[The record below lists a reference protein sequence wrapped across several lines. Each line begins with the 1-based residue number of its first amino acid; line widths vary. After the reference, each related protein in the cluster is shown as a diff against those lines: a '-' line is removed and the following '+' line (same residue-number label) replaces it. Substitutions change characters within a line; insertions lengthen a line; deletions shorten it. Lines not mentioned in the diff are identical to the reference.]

1 MNSLDNA
8 KICWYYKD
16 TANKTGKQMHKMQ
29 MKAQKNAERKE
40 NKYGK
45 VDGLKRESH
54 DRHRRKPGDR

>member
-1 MNSLDNA
+1 
-8 KICWYYKD
+8 
-16 TANKTGKQMHKMQ
+16 MHKMQ

-45 VDGLKRESH
+45 VDGLKQESH

>member
-1 MNSLDNA
+1 
-8 KICWYYKD
+8 
-16 TANKTGKQMHKMQ
+16 MHKMQ